1 MTTETR
7 NHYLEDILEDEGG
20 TPTPNMDMNE
30 LLSAIVVAAGG
41 TVTDAHN
48 QIDLLNDYLEAKG
61 GSRVD
66 VTRNKVIEAILTQLS
81 ASFPD
86 DETRNVLLSI
96 WNSALIANVVTY
108 DLGVMTYQGDGN
120 PVIYPP

>member
-7 NHYLEDILEDEGG
+7 NHYLEEILKDEGG
-20 TPTPNMDMNE
+20 IPTPNMDMNE

-41 TVTDAHN
+41 VVADAHN
-48 QIDLLNDYLEAKG
+48 QVDLLNDYLEAKG

-66 VTRNKVIEAILTQLS
+66 GTRNDIIEAIITQLS
-81 ASFPD
+81 STYPED
-86 DETRNVLLSI
+86 DTRNVLLSI
-96 WNSALIANVVTY
+96 WEAALIANVVTY
-108 DLGVMTYQGDGN
+108 ELGVMTYQGDGN